1 MPKVLIYN
9 NDTNTVETYDRKLNA
24 AMPYV
29 TNNTLTVGEF
39 IRKFKLKFTVDNK
52 RLYAILEYFKNEMGE
67 THLRWI
73 CF

>member
-9 NDTNTVETYDRKLNA
+9 NDTNSIETYDRKLTD

-39 IRKFKLKFTVDNK
+39 RRKF
-52 RLYAILEYFKNEMGE
+52 
-67 THLRWI
+67 
-73 CF
+73 

>member
-9 NDTNTVETYDRKLNA
+9 NDTNTVETCDRKLNE

-52 RLYAILEYFKNEMGE
+52 RLYAILEYFKKQMG
-67 THLRWI
+67 
-73 CF
+73 

>member
-1 MPKVLIYN
+1 MPKILIYN
-9 NDTNTVETYDRKLNA
+9 NDTNTVETYDRKLNE

-52 RLYAILEYFKNEMGE
+52 RLYAILEYFKKQMG
-67 THLRWI
+67 
-73 CF
+73 